1 MRNKKLSILLLYF
14 YKKIMEFSSN
24 VNLLIERSNLSEEE
38 KNMLKNPPDVI
49 KSTVDYLVSFS
60 DKQKNKRNK
69 PPRKQNAWS
78 IFLKNYGEYLR
89 KTFPD
94 KKFPLKNIVSKALPE
109 WNGLND
115 NDIKK

>member
-49 KSTVDYLVSFS
+49 KSTVDYL
-60 DKQKNKRNK
+60 
-69 PPRKQNAWS
+69 
-78 IFLKNYGEYLR
+78 G
-89 KTFPD
+89 
-94 KKFPLKNIVSKALPE
+94 
-109 WNGLND
+109 
-115 NDIKK
+115 